1 MKLQKAKRVM
11 WGLFGAM
18 GVSMILA
25 GLLGSMPLA
34 LLSAI
39 LLLAFI
45 RYSFSHWRCP
55 HCGEYLGRVGKGIQL
70 NSQLK
75 LPLGRGIFR
84 QTRQIFTGINVFVC

>member
-1 MKLQKAKRVM
+1 M

-45 RYSFSHWRCP
+45 R
-55 HCGEYLGRVGKGIQL
+55 
-70 NSQLK
+70 
-75 LPLGRGIFR
+75 
-84 QTRQIFTGINVFVC
+84 

>member
-18 GVSMILA
+18 GASMILA

-39 LLLAFI
+39 LLGAFI
-45 RYSFSHWRCP
+45 RNCFSHWRCP
-55 HCGEYLGRVGKGIQL
+55 HWG
-70 NSQLK
+70 
-75 LPLGRGIFR
+75 
-84 QTRQIFTGINVFVC
+84 